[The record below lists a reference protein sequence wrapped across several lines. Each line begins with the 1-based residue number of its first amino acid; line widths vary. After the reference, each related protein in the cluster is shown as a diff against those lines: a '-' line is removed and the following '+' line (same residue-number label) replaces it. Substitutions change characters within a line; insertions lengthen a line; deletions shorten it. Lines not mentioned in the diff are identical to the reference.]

1 MELLIVIMI
10 IATLAAMIIP
20 RLITRTEE
28 AKVAKAMGDLSNLGT
43 VLNAFRLDVGRYPTS
58 EEGLEVLRTPP
69 QNAQNW
75 NGPYIERSLP
85 LDPWG
90 NAYQYSWPGSYG
102 DDSYTLYSFGQD
114 GADGGE
120 GNGADIYQT
129 D

>member
-20 RLITRTEE
+20 RLISKTED
-28 AKVAKAMGDLSNLGT
+28 AKVAKAMGDLANLNT
-43 VLNAFRLDVGRYPTS
+43 VLNTFRLDVGRYPST

-69 QNAQNW
+69 QSAQNW
-75 NGPYIERSLP
+75 NGPYIERNIP

-90 NAYQYSWPGSYG
+90 NPYQYGWPGAYG
-102 DDSYTLYSFGQD
+102 NDSFTLYSLGADGQD
-114 GADGGE
+114 GGDG
-120 GNGADIYQT
+120 NNADIYQT